1 MKADLSVTI
10 TPDTLRE
17 WQREAAR
24 LMADAEAKKAQ
35 ANTLLAR
42 VEAGRLL
49 LGIDTISA
57 TGGKVETMTPDEA
70 AAFADVDAAEGSD
83 AGPNMAASIETIANT
98 SDKPLTKA
106 TLKSRL
112 MTLGFPEDR
121 MGNYFYTVIAR
132 LKGKKRITVQPDGRV
147 WRAPTS

>member
-17 WQREAAR
+17 WQKEAAQ
-24 LMADAEAKKAQ
+24 LLADADAKKAQ

-49 LGIDTISA
+49 LGIDSISA
-57 TGGKVETMTPDEA
+57 TGAKTTNPDEA
-70 AAFADVDAAEGSD
+70 AALADVDAAEVSD
-83 AGPNMAASIETIANT
+83 AGPNMAASIEMIVNT
-98 SDKPLTKA
+98 SDKPLTKG

-112 MTLGFPEDR
+112 MMLGFPEER

-132 LKGKKRITVQPDGRV
+132 LKGKKRIAVQPDGRV
-147 WRAPTS
+147 WKAGA